1 MRQIQWARL
10 ALGVVLAAAAASSGA
25 DPTYPAQAIRLVV
38 PFPAG
43 GGVDGAARL
52 LVQPLS
58 ARLGQSVFI
67 DNRTGAAG
75 NIGTQVAAQAKPD
88 GYTLLMASVSPNA
101 VNVHLYKQLGYDQ
114 VRDFT
119 PVGIAMTVPNI
130 LVVKADSPFKSVNA
144 LIAAAKASPGRLNYG
159 SAGVGASQHLATE
172 SFQQQTGTEMM
183 HIQYRGS
190 APAQAALMGGEI
202 DMIFD
207 STSVL
212 PLVLSGKLKALAV
225 TSGKRLPVLPNV
237 PTLEESGVRGVVAG
251 VWYGVMAPAGTPA
264 PVIARLNKELN
275 AALGDPEVQQR
286 MESFGAQGA
295 PGRPEALSALV
306 ASDIDRYHGL
316 VRKVGIQPQ

>member
-10 ALGVVLAAAAASSGA
+10 ALGAVLAAAAASSGA

-101 VNVHLYKQLGYDQ
+101 VNVHLYKQLGYDP

-130 LVVKADSPFKSVNA
+130 LVVKADSPFQNVND
-144 LIAAAKASPGRLNYG
+144 LIAAAKARPGRLNYG
-159 SAGVGASQHLATE
+159 SAGVGA
-172 SFQQQTGTEMM
+172 
-183 HIQYRGS
+183 
-190 APAQAALMGGEI
+190 
-202 DMIFD
+202 
-207 STSVL
+207 
-212 PLVLSGKLKALAV
+212 
-225 TSGKRLPVLPNV
+225 
-237 PTLEESGVRGVVAG
+237 
-251 VWYGVMAPAGTPA
+251 
-264 PVIARLNKELN
+264 
-275 AALGDPEVQQR
+275 
-286 MESFGAQGA
+286 
-295 PGRPEALSALV
+295 
-306 ASDIDRYHGL
+306 
-316 VRKVGIQPQ
+316 

>member
-1 MRQIQWARL
+1 MGHIKRA
-10 ALGVVLAAAAASSGA
+10 AVVLGAVLAAAAGASWA
-25 DPTYPAQAIRLVV
+25 DAAYPSQPIRLVV

-52 LVQPLS
+52 LVQPL
-58 ARLGQSVFI
+58 AERLGQSVFI

-75 NIGTQVAAQAKPD
+75 NIGTQVAAQARPD

-101 VNVHLYKQLGYDQ
+101 VNVHLYKQLGYDP
-114 VRDFT
+114 VKDFA

-130 LVVKADSPFKSVNA
+130 LVVKADAPFKTVND
-144 LIAAAKASPGRLNYG
+144 LIAAAKAKPGSLNYG

-172 SFQQQTGTEMM
+172 SFRQQTGVEMV
-183 HIQYRGS
+183 HVQYRGS

-202 DMIFD
+202 DLIFD

-212 PLVLSGKLKALAV
+212 PLVMSGKLRALAV

-237 PTLEESGVRGVVAG
+237 PTLEESGVHGVVAG

-264 PVIARLNKELN
+264 PVVARLNDALN
-275 AALGDPEVQQR
+275 AVLAAPEVKQR
-286 MESFGAQGA
+286 MEAFGAQGA

-306 ASDIDRYHGL
+306 ASDIGRYRDL
-316 VRKVGIQPQ
+316 VKTVGIQPQ